1 MGAPSLLPS
10 ALGTRGR
17 DTPLSPLSLPRA
29 RISGPGC
36 SGQGRATR
44 SGGWLPAQAMIWG
57 TGRAAVPPHPDRRR
71 AENLCVC
78 CRGLGGAPRLERL
91 LQWAQAPAEWHR
103 DKAGVGSTQASSH
116 PGAPQPWQCLPAP
129 HLHGSSPQH
138 PLQVVTRGPS
148 CHTSLSK
155 PALKVSWRPNP
166 GLATLLGECSN
177 QYNLV
182 SGAHG
187 ITTCPTSG

>member
-10 ALGTRGR
+10 ALGTGGR
-17 DTPLSPLSLPRA
+17 DIPLPPLSLPRA

-71 AENLCVC
+71 AESLCVC

-103 DKAGVGSTQASSH
+103 DKAGVGSTQASCLH
-116 PGAPQPWQCLPAP
+116 PTPELPSLGSVSQPLTSMAPLPNT
-129 HLHGSSPQH
+129 LCKLSPEAS
-138 PLQVVTRGPS
+138 PVT
-148 CHTSLSK
+148 
-155 PALKVSWRPNP
+155 PAFPNQ
-166 GLATLLGECSN
+166 L
-177 QYNLV
+177 
-182 SGAHG
+182 
-187 ITTCPTSG
+187 